1 MVTYYCHAGGVA
13 DFSIWHLQ
21 ASLASGEDVFGP
33 LIRRF
38 LLQNTH
44 KVTVELL
51 PDAKLGAEVEQDEKA
66 RLKVSSDSMLS
77 KCGMPVGPLSVF

>member
-1 MVTYYCHAGGVA
+1 M
-13 DFSIWHLQ
+13 
-21 ASLASGEDVFGP
+21 ASGEDVFGP
-33 LIRRF
+33 LIRRY

-66 RLKVSSDSMLS
+66 RLKVSSIACMQGLR
-77 KCGMPVGPLSVF
+77 CPCRA

>member
-1 MVTYYCHAGGVA
+1 MVE
-13 DFSIWHLQ
+13 HLQ
-21 ASLASGEDVFGP
+21 ASLAGGEDVFGP
-33 LIRRF
+33 LIRRY

-66 RLKVSSDSMLS
+66 RLKVSSDSMLRNPGS
-77 KCGMPVGPLSVF
+77 LFRSLSVNMLTMD